1 MTRRILRVLVLQV
14 YIFHF
19 IRIIAPIFAGLPPL
33 LRFQGILNQ
42 TLWLSFAAT
51 PAATASRFD
60 VDERFVA
67 YLAVLCNAVYVP
79 GSWLCTWLLRSHG
92 LAKATHIFAVM
103 STLD

>member
-1 MTRRILRVLVLQV
+1 M
-14 YIFHF
+14 
-19 IRIIAPIFAGLPPL
+19 FAALPPL

-92 LAKATHIFAVM
+92 LAKATDKPLAATQT
-103 STLD
+103 TLDE

>member
-1 MTRRILRVLVLQV
+1 MEISCYQW
-14 YIFHF
+14 I
-19 IRIIAPIFAGLPPL
+19 
-33 LRFQGILNQ
+33 QGVLNQ

-92 LAKATHIFAVM
+92 LAKVEQSSGAQIDLNKAKSV
-103 STLD
+103 